1 MLATTEFH
9 RKRVLFIETFI
20 QPLFSF
26 PQPSCCLPPPSSGNA
41 LLHPEAGFYS
51 AALCITAPL
60 GSDWWSIRSPIWSN
74 LTTYP
79 ALAVPAPSLESC
91 FQLHCNRF
99 KLLRV
104 LLEYFLFTHHF
115 HSLSFDITFYL
126 LVIIQKHPEAVK
138 WEWLFLQTLGKC
150 ARVEEEL
157 SKTDSG
163 TTKCAMTAL
172 NKEGKWSADD
182 CNNTKPFFCYDGE
195 ISK

>member
-1 MLATTEFH
+1 MHSFILKLVFT
-9 RKRVLFIETFI
+9 RQLFAS
-20 QPLFSF
+20 QHPLDQIGDQLDHQSD
-26 PQPSCCLPPPSSGNA
+26 PRG
-41 LLHPEAGFYS
+41 AG
-51 AALCITAPL
+51 
-60 GSDWWSIRSPIWSN
+60 SIRSPICLT